1 MADKDLV
8 SRIQSLMSEFRSSK
22 MSIDDFLR
30 TKLAAKRKGSDAR
43 AKKVIEIFR
52 GIDENYAS
60 LQAAKAKG
68 VNRQEWMRERID
80 SAITDSAS
88 ANGREVAGVVLARSI
103 DALNSS
109 PAGTT
114 HDRSFEGLDAID
126 ALSDLDNALSRRAID
141 SMAISGGAE

>member
-1 MADKDLV
+1 MADKDLA
-8 SRIQSLMSEFRSSK
+8 SRIQSLMSEFLSSK

-30 TKLAAKRKGSDAR
+30 TKLAAKGRGSDAC
-43 AKKVIEIFR
+43 AKNIIETFR

-60 LQAAKAKG
+60 LQAAKSKG

-80 SAITDSAS
+80 SAITDTAS
-88 ANGREVAGVVLARSI
+88 INGREIAGKVLAKSI

-109 PAGTT
+109 PVGTT
-114 HDRSFEGLDAID
+114 QDRSLEGLDAID
-126 ALSDLDNALSRRAID
+126 ALADLDNALSKRAIV

>member
-30 TKLAAKRKGSDAR
+30 TKLAAQRKDADTC
-43 AKKVIEIFR
+43 AKKIIETFR

-60 LQAAKAKG
+60 LQGAKTKG

-88 ANGREVAGVVLARSI
+88 ANGREIAGKVLAKSI

-109 PAGTT
+109 PVGTT
-114 HDRSFEGLDAID
+114 QDRSFEGLDAVDALADLDD
-126 ALSDLDNALSRRAID
+126 ALSKRAIV